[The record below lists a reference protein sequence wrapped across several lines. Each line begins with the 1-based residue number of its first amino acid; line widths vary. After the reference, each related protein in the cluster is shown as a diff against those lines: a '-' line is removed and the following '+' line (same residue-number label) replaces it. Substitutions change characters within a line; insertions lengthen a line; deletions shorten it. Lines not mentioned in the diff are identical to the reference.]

1 MEFRRL
7 SLKKFVIGR
16 ILQTIPALLATL
28 TITFF
33 LIHSIAGDPISM
45 IIGEGFET
53 DPEFVNLM
61 KIKFGLDQPLH
72 VQYFKYITNF
82 LQGDLGYSVGGPPV
96 LNLITERLGATLL
109 LTGTSLVFALVLGTV
124 LGIFSALK
132 PSSLSSTLF
141 SLISVGGYAIPVFWL
156 GQMLMLFFS
165 LRLGWL
171 PVSGF
176 KSLRY
181 NYTGVEYVVDVLL
194 HLILPALA
202 LGINQL
208 ALIARLTRSSML
220 EVLRQDYILTA
231 RSKGLGQIRI
241 VIGHAF
247 RNALLPVVTITGMQ
261 LGFLFSGAV
270 LTETIFSWPGIG
282 RLMYNSLLS
291 RDYPVI
297 MGIFNFISISVV
309 VANLLTDIVYAYL
322 DPRIQYEGGG

>member
-1 MEFRRL
+1 M
-7 SLKKFVIGR
+7 SLKKYVFRRV
-16 ILQTIPALLATL
+16 LQTIPALFATL
-28 TITFF
+28 TLTFF

-53 DPEFVNLM
+53 DPEFVERM
-61 KIKFGLDQPLH
+61 KAKFGLDQPIH
-72 VQYFKYITNF
+72 VQYIRYISNF
-82 LQGDLGYSVGGPPV
+82 LQGDLGYSISGPPV
-96 LNLITERLGATLL
+96 LTLVSERLGATLL
-109 LTGTSLVFALVLGTV
+109 LTGSALLFALLLGTL
-124 LGIFSALK
+124 LGVFSAIR
-132 PSSLSSTLF
+132 PSSLSSTLV
-141 SLISVGGYAIPVFWL
+141 SVISVGGYAIPVFWL
-156 GQMLMLFFS
+156 GQMLMLLFA

-176 KSLRY
+176 KTLRY
-181 NYTGVEYVVDVLL
+181 ELTGVAYVIDVLK

-202 LGINQL
+202 LGIHQL

-231 RSKGLGQIRI
+231 RSKGLGQLR
-241 VIGHAF
+241 VLFWHAF

-297 MGIFNFISISVV
+297 MGIFNLISISVV
-309 VANLLTDIVYAYL
+309 VANLFTDIVYAYL
-322 DPRIQYEGGG
+322 DPRIQFEEGV

>member
-1 MEFRRL
+1 V
-7 SLKKFVIGR
+7 SLKKYVLRRVI
-16 ILQTIPALLATL
+16 QTIPTIFATL
-28 TITFF
+28 TLTFF

-53 DPEFVNLM
+53 DPEFVERM
-61 KIKFGLDQPLH
+61 KIKFGLDQPLYI
-72 VQYFKYITNF
+72 QYIRYISNF
-82 LQGDLGYSVGGPPV
+82 LQGDLGYSISGPPV
-96 LNLITERLGATLL
+96 LTLVTERLGATLL
-109 LTGTSLVFALVLGTV
+109 LTGSALLFALLLGTLLGV
-124 LGIFSALK
+124 LSAIR
-132 PSSLSSTLF
+132 PSSLSSTLV
-141 SLISVGGYAIPVFWL
+141 SVISVGGYAIPVFWL
-156 GQMLMLFFS
+156 GQMLMLLFA

-176 KSLRY
+176 KTLRY
-181 NYTGVEYVVDVLL
+181 ELTGAAYVIDVFK

-202 LGINQL
+202 LGIHQL

-231 RSKGLGQIRI
+231 RSKGLSQVR
-241 VIGHAF
+241 VLFWHAF

-282 RLMYNSLLS
+282 RLMYNALLS

-297 MGIFNFISISVV
+297 MGIFNLISISVV
-309 VANLLTDIVYAYL
+309 MANLFTDIVYAYL
-322 DPRIQYEGGG
+322 DPRIQYEEGA